1 MITVGMLVLLLIDAS
16 VQLDGYH
23 SFSALTQEEKVY
35 VDRNE
40 NPDDYAL
47 CQ

>member
-1 MITVGMLVLLLIDAS
+1 MIIGILIFLLIDAS

-23 SFSALTQEEKVY
+23 SYNLLTCEEQVY

-47 CQ
+47 CY

>member
-1 MITVGMLVLLLIDAS
+1 MIIGILTFLLIDAS

-23 SFSALTQEEKVY
+23 SYNDLTDEEKLN

-40 NPDDYAL
+40 NSDDYAL
-47 CQ
+47 CK